1 MAKKLDLNKSV
12 FILTQEYPELIDIM
26 AELGFTEITQKAM
39 RHSIGKMVTIP
50 KGAKMKNIP
59 MTKIVMTLMEHGFE
73 LVGER
78 PEISFGVSAETEETA
93 TGNSPESRTEQL
105 KAYLKRLGEG
115 EDLEEV
121 RADFVRAFREVDA
134 SEIMQAE
141 QELLAEGTP
150 LSEVQRLCDVHS
162 ALFHGATIEERIA
175 NAEKEVEASLERK
188 KARDKSAPV
197 QNGTDEQGLAAVMG
211 EKIGHPL
218 YTLTK
223 ENNALSQLIAKFKK
237 KRNGSLLPSIREL
250 SIHYAKKGDLLYP
263 LLKVTYGISGPSD
276 VMWTVDDEIRD
287 ELSALA
293 REKEHDEEWNVRLDA
308 VLARAEEMIYKEQ
321 NILFPI
327 CAAHFTEEEWYGIYR
342 DSKDYAVCLGVEK
355 EIWEEAENAG
365 TMASVATEDEIV
377 MPGGHLTMEQLT
389 ALLNT
394 IPMEIT
400 FVDADNINRFFNE
413 GPKVFKR
420 PVMTIDR
427 DVFSCHPPKIEP
439 MVRQIIDD
447 FRNNRRDE
455 VSVWMKKGGRT
466 MLVQYMAVRDAAGKY
481 IGTVELVQ
489 DMEFAKTHFLGEKE

>member
-12 FILTQEYPELIDIM
+12 FVLTQEYPELVDIM
-26 AELGFTEITQKAM
+26 AELGFTEITKKAM

-59 MTKIVMTLMEHGFE
+59 MTKIVTALMEHGFE
-73 LVGER
+73 LVGEGS
-78 PEISFGVSAETEETA
+78 EIPFAVSAETEETEETA
-93 TGNSPESRTEQL
+93 AGHSSENRTEQL

-223 ENNALSQLIAKFKK
+223 ENNALSQLLAKFKK
-237 KRNGSLLPSIREL
+237 KRDASLLPSIREL
-250 SIHYAKKGDLLYP
+250 SIHYAKKG
-263 LLKVTYGISGPSD
+263 
-276 VMWTVDDEIRD
+276 R
-287 ELSALA
+287 SALSSA
-293 REKEHDEEWNVRLDA
+293 
-308 VLARAEEMIYKEQ
+308 
-321 NILFPI
+321 
-327 CAAHFTEEEWYGIYR
+327 
-342 DSKDYAVCLGVEK
+342 
-355 EIWEEAENAG
+355 
-365 TMASVATEDEIV
+365 
-377 MPGGHLTMEQLT
+377 
-389 ALLNT
+389 
-394 IPMEIT
+394 
-400 FVDADNINRFFNE
+400 
-413 GPKVFKR
+413 
-420 PVMTIDR
+420 
-427 DVFSCHPPKIEP
+427 
-439 MVRQIIDD
+439 
-447 FRNNRRDE
+447 
-455 VSVWMKKGGRT
+455 
-466 MLVQYMAVRDAAGKY
+466 
-481 IGTVELVQ
+481 
-489 DMEFAKTHFLGEKE
+489 